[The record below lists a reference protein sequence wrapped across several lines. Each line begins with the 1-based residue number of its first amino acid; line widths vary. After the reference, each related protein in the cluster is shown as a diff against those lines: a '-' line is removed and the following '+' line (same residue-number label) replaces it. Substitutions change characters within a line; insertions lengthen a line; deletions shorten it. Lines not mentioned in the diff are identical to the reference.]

1 MGAQIGQA
9 DPLRIG
15 HWIQWWTGAGG
26 AEEGLGIGGLDQ
38 QMSARRTDMHRLQ
51 ELVRLHRLGLTERR
65 AAKELRIGRNTAKEY
80 RRALSEAGVL
90 EGSAD
95 ELPTLE
101 ALKSIVLSALPPR
114 PAPQQISK
122 LEEWQPTVEVLLE
135 QRLGPQAIHDRLR
148 LEHPDYQGSIGGLKR
163 MVRRIRRSRGVRP
176 EDVTIPVDTE
186 PGDVA
191 QVDFGY
197 AGKLW
202 DSTTGTLRKAWV
214 FVMVLGYSRH
224 QYCEVVFDQRTTT
237 WLELHQRAFVYF
249 GGVPHVI
256 VPDNLKAAVI
266 RAAFGVN
273 GLPELNRSY
282 RELARHYGFRV
293 DPAPPRAPK
302 KKGKVESG
310 VKYVKNNFLRGRR
323 DQDMAEVNRELA
335 RWTLEIAGTRVH
347 GTTGRRPMEVFLSE
361 EKAHLL
367 PLPVKRYEVVV
378 WKQATVHADCHV
390 HFEKRL
396 YSAPW
401 RLINQEVWVRAT
413 STSVA
418 IYSDDVRVATH
429 SRRGKKQ
436 RSTHDEHLPEGRG
449 ELRHRSR
456 AYWEER
462 ADRMSPEVG
471 AFVREVF
478 DSDDVLLQL
487 RAVQAIV
494 TYLEK
499 FPVERATA
507 AARRASFYGSNSYQA
522 VKNILTRALDLE
534 PLPTSKAQPRWADA
548 PRFARDLS
556 KLFDS
561 EGGNEHH

>member
-1 MGAQIGQA
+1 
-9 DPLRIG
+9 
-15 HWIQWWTGAGG
+15 
-26 AEEGLGIGGLDQ
+26 
-38 QMSARRTDMHRLQ
+38 MHRLQ

-65 AAKELRIGRNTAKEY
+65 AAKELRIGRNTAREY

-122 LEEWQPTVEVLLE
+122 IEEWQPTVEALLE

-148 LEHPDYQGSIGGLKR
+148 LEHPDYQGSLGGLKR

-237 WLELHQRAFVYF
+237 WLELHQRAFACF
-249 GGVPHVI
+249 GGVPRVV

-266 RAAFGVN
+266 RAAFGVSS
-273 GLPELNRSY
+273 LPELNRSY

-323 DQDMAEVNRELA
+323 DQDVAEVNRELG

-347 GTTGRRPMEVFLSE
+347 GTTRRRPIEAFLSE

-367 PLPVKRYEVVV
+367 PLPVKRYENVV

-390 HFEKRL
+390 HFDKRL

-413 STSVA
+413 ATSVA

-436 RSTHDEHLPEGRG
+436 RSTHDEHLPEGRA

-462 ADRMSPEVG
+462 ADRLSPEVG
-471 AFVREVF
+471 AFVREIF

-507 AARRASFYGSNSYQA
+507 AARRASFYGSNTYQA

-534 PLPTSKAQPRWADA
+534 PLPTSKAQPKWADA
-548 PRFARDLS
+548 PHFARDLS

-561 EGGNEHH
+561 EGGNERH

>member
-1 MGAQIGQA
+1 
-9 DPLRIG
+9 
-15 HWIQWWTGAGG
+15 
-26 AEEGLGIGGLDQ
+26 
-38 QMSARRTDMHRLQ
+38 MHRLQ

-90 EGSAD
+90 EGNAD
-95 ELPTLE
+95 ELPELE
-101 ALKSIVLSALPPR
+101 ALKAIVMKALPPR
-114 PAPQQISK
+114 PAPQQLSK
-122 LEEWQPTVEVLLE
+122 IEEWQPEVEVLLG

-148 LEHPDYQGSIGGLKR
+148 LEHPDFEGSIGSLKR
-163 MVRRIRRSRGVRP
+163 MVRRIRRGRGVQP

-197 AGKLW
+197 AGKQW
-202 DSTTGTLRKAWV
+202 DSSTGTVRKAWV

-224 QYCEVVFDQRTTT
+224 QYSEVVFDQRTTT
-237 WLELHQRAFVYF
+237 WLDLHQRAFAWF
-249 GGVPHVI
+249 GGVPRVI

-266 RAAFGVN
+266 RAAFGVS

-282 RELARHYGFRV
+282 RELARHYCFRV

-323 DQDMAEVNRELA
+323 DQDVVEVNRELG
-335 RWTLEIAGTRVH
+335 RWAVEIAGTRVH
-347 GTTGRRPMEVFLSE
+347 GTTGRRPIEVFLSE

-367 PLPVKRYEVVV
+367 PLPTKAYETVV

-390 HFEKRL
+390 HFDKRL

-401 RLINQEVWVRAT
+401 RLINREVWVRAT

-418 IYSDDVRVATH
+418 IYADDVRVATH

-436 RSTHDEHLPEGRG
+436 RSTHDDHLPEGRA

-456 AYWEER
+456 SYWEER
-462 ADRMSPEVG
+462 ADRMSAEVG
-471 AFVREVF
+471 VFVREVF

-499 FPVERATA
+499 FPPERAA
-507 AARRASFYGSNSYQA
+507 ATARRASFYGSYSYQA

-556 KLFDS
+556 KLTDS
-561 EGGNEHH
+561 EGGNECH